1 MEIIIVFITF
11 AAVMKIIE
19 LSYASITYEEP
30 IVYFEYK
37 EGAELGFPEIREL
50 IACAE
55 KLSGNT
61 PYLTFSDVRVNM
73 NITNEGKRYVENMK
87 NMPLFRG
94 TAILVKNDFYRFAL
108 NFLNN
113 LNKTQY
119 PFNAFTNKQKAIDWL
134 LTLPLNP

>member
-1 MEIIIVFITF
+1 
-11 AAVMKIIE
+11 MKTIE
-19 LSYASITYEEP
+19 LSYASITYEAP

-37 EGAELGFPEIREL
+37 EGTELGFPEIREL

-55 KLSGNT
+55 QLSGHT

-73 NITNEGKRYVENMK
+73 NLTNEGKRYVENMK

-119 PFNAFTNKQKAIDWL
+119 PFNAFTNKQKAINWL